1 MQIRLLPGTPRH
13 SSGLAFQLQHEQQTN
28 SNMKKNQVIALTAL
42 TAIAAGTALYFLQRR
57 KHNRRKAFIAN
68 AGYETAYDVHYPIR
82 YSRSKGK
89 AEKN

>member
-1 MQIRLLPGTPRH
+1 
-13 SSGLAFQLQHEQQTN
+13 
-28 SNMKKNQVIALTAL
+28 MKKKHVI
-42 TAIAAGTALYFLQRR
+42 AIAAISAVLAGTTIYLLQRKQR
-57 KHNRRKAFIAN
+57 NKRKAFIAN

>member
-1 MQIRLLPGTPRH
+1 
-13 SSGLAFQLQHEQQTN
+13 
-28 SNMKKNQVIALTAL
+28 MKKKHVITIAAL
-42 TAIAAGTALYFLQRR
+42 TAIAAGTAFYLAQRR

>member
-1 MQIRLLPGTPRH
+1 
-13 SSGLAFQLQHEQQTN
+13 
-28 SNMKKNQVIALTAL
+28 MKKKHVITIAAL
-42 TAIAAGTALYFLQRR
+42 TAIAAGIAIFLVQRR

>member
-1 MQIRLLPGTPRH
+1 
-13 SSGLAFQLQHEQQTN
+13 
-28 SNMKKNQVIALTAL
+28 MKRNHAITIAAL
-42 TAIAAGTALYFLQRR
+42 TAIAAGTAIYILQRR

-82 YSRSKGK
+82 YSRSKGN